1 MLFGKNLYQDQEIKM
16 RLKGWQILLYAIAS
30 VLYIIEYLFILVT
43 SVSQVDY
50 KYSLLDNI
58 YFQWQCLVYLL
69 LFISI
74 FHSFRHHAKIDRV
87 IIFSALS
94 VSVIRFITQGLEGL
108 KLINGGEIKII
119 IIKFFVLVLSIVIYT
134 THNKLILWYRKLRS

>member
-1 MLFGKNLYQDQEIKM
+1 MLFGNVLYQDQETKM
-16 RLKGWQILLYAIAS
+16 RLKGWQIWLYAVAS

-43 SVSQVDY
+43 SISQVDY

-58 YFQWQCLVYLL
+58 YFQWQCTVYLL
-69 LFISI
+69 LFASI

-87 IIFSALS
+87 IVFSALS

-108 KLINGGEIKII
+108 KVINGGEIKII
-119 IIKFFVLVLSIVIYT
+119 IIKFFVLVLSILIYT
-134 THNKLILWYRKLRS
+134 TYNKIVLWYRKLRS